1 MSAAQSSIA
10 EPAVVASKGRPR
22 PARAVSGAGLL
33 SAAMVLSG
41 VLTYAF
47 LVLAARTLGPSA
59 YGRVGVLWGA
69 MFIVAIVLFRP
80 LEQTASR
87 SIADRRARGEEVR
100 SVATSVAALGGG
112 LFLAVAVVAA
122 VAWQPLSERL
132 FGGDNALTALL
143 VAGIGFYGLS
153 YLVRGLVGGA
163 LWFNGYGINLIADGL
178 GRLVL
183 ALPLLVA
190 ASRVSAGVA
199 VAGAG
204 LIAAVVPVALGR
216 KRLRPLFDR
225 SLGVGEGEPFERRRA
240 LRFAAPAGTIA
251 ASDQLL
257 INGAPL
263 LVMASGGAGATKAA
277 GLAFAATM
285 LVRAP
290 VYVFQGVAAAILPNL
305 TQVNATDGLAHLK
318 REVARTAK
326 LLFGVAVVVVLA
338 CVAGGPLGM
347 RILYGHEYSASR
359 GVFLA
364 LGIGVA
370 LYLIAA
376 TLSQALLA
384 IDAGARAAVAWAAG
398 AAALVLAYL
407 ILPGDELTRVGVSF
421 AAGSLVL
428 LLGLAALVF
437 GRSRTS

>member
-1 MSAAQSSIA
+1 VSAAQGSYA
-10 EPAVVASKGRPR
+10 EAALVVPQARRR
-22 PARAVSGAGLL
+22 PARAIAGAGLL
-33 SAAMVLSG
+33 SAAMVVSG

-47 LVLAARTLGPSA
+47 LVLAARRLGPDA
-59 YGRVGVLWGA
+59 YGRIGVLWGA

-100 SVATSVAALGGG
+100 SVAASVAMLGVVLLACVGVASVAAW
-112 LFLAVAVVAA
+112 A
-122 VAWQPLSERL
+122 PLSSRL
-132 FGGDNALTALL
+132 FGGSSALMALL
-143 VAGIGFYGLS
+143 VVGIAFYGIS

-163 LWFNGYGINLIADGL
+163 MWFNGYGINLLADGL

-183 ALPLLVA
+183 ALPLLVV
-190 ASRVSAGVA
+190 ASQVSAGLA

-204 LIAAVVPVALGR
+204 LVGALVPLAAGR
-216 KRLRPLFDR
+216 ARLLPLLEPGPGDR
-225 SLGVGEGEPFERRRA
+225 FHPRTA

-251 ASDQLL
+251 AADQLL

-263 LVMASGGAGATKAA
+263 LVMVGGGPNATKAA

-305 TQVNATDGLAHLK
+305 TKLNATDGLRQLRHEAM
-318 REVARTAK
+318 RTAR
-326 LLFGVAVVVVLA
+326 LLLAAAGLVVVA
-338 CVAGGPLGM
+338 CVGAGPLGM
-347 RILYGHEYSASR
+347 RILYGHEYTASR
-359 GVFLA
+359 GVFAA

-370 LYLIAA
+370 FYLVAA

-384 IDAGARAAVAWAAG
+384 IDAGTRAAGAWAAG
-398 AAALVLAYL
+398 AAALVAAYFL
-407 ILPGDELTRVGVSF
+407 SPGSDLTRVGVSF
-421 AAGSLVL
+421 AVGSFVLFAGLASL
-428 LLGLAALVF
+428 LLRGA
-437 GRSRTS
+437 RSA

>member
-1 MSAAQSSIA
+1 VSAAQSTVT
-10 EPAVVASKGRPR
+10 EPAVVASKARPR
-22 PARAVSGAGLL
+22 PGRAVSGAGLL
-33 SAAMVLSG
+33 SVAMVLSG

-100 SVATSVAALGGG
+100 SVATAVAALGGG

-122 VAWQPLSERL
+122 VAWQPLCQRL
-132 FGGDNALTALL
+132 FGGDNVLMALL

-163 LWFNGYGINLIADGL
+163 LWFNGYGINLLADGL
-178 GRLVL
+178 GRLLL
-183 ALPLLVA
+183 ALPLLIA
-190 ASRVSAGVA
+190 ASRVSAGIA

-204 LIAAVVPVALGR
+204 LLAALVPVALGR
-216 KRLRPLFDR
+216 RKLRPLLDR
-225 SLGVGEGEPFERRRA
+225 GQGERFELRRA
-240 LRFAAPAGTIA
+240 FRFAAPAATIA

-263 LVMASGGAGATKAA
+263 LVMASGGPGATKAA

-305 TQVNATDGLAHLK
+305 TQVNATDGLVNLK
-318 REVARTAK
+318 REVARTAR
-326 LLFGVAVVVVLA
+326 LLVAVAVVVVLA

-347 RILYGHEYSASR
+347 RILYGNEYSASR

-370 LYLIAA
+370 LYLVAA

-428 LLGLAALVF
+428 LLGLTALVF